1 MPELPWV
8 RSISTV
14 APSPAP
20 APWQQGLEP
29 RPSLSSPRFILWKKV
44 TDRPGALHQQ
54 HMIPT
59 PKSLQH
65 TRPRAGKT
73 GLWSTGDHQ
82 GVRDPGWKGA
92 GVSFTVWE
100 QQGSGACLLS
110 PRVTG
115 GQKRRRWL
123 TEGLGTSEDLPPR
136 TQGDRASPERT
147 APCQLDSP

>member
-1 MPELPWV
+1 MPGLPWV

-14 APSPAP
+14 SPSPAP

-29 RPSLSSPRFILWKKV
+29 HPSLSSPRFIIWKKV

-65 TRPRAGKT
+65 TRPQAGKT

-82 GVRDPGWKGA
+82 GVRDPGWEGA
-92 GVSFTVWE
+92 GDLIHSL
-100 QQGSGACLLS
+100 GATGFRCL
-110 PRVTG
+110 PVVT
-115 GQKRRRWL
+115 KSNRRL
-123 TEGLGTSEDLPPR
+123 EEKTMVN
-136 TQGDRASPERT
+136 
-147 APCQLDSP
+147 